1 MKKFLLVLGMITC
14 MAGLTACGQEA
25 KDYSADYQI
34 TEDAVISYVEQ
45 QVSYLDSVVE
55 QGAQAYVAEDA
66 VISNAVAGWESALA
80 DMGDYQSI
88 GDVTYIVDEDGIM
101 TIDAEIKASKRDADI
116 EFIMEHSVTDS
127 FVITSITTTPR
138 FTFGELMT
146 KAGLNTLM
154 GMGTVFAVLI
164 LIALLISS
172 FNLIPKIQAAFSK
185 KDKKDKKAEVA
196 AENAVA
202 QIVENETVQEEDDL
216 ELVAVIAAAIAAS
229 EGASSTDG
237 YVVRSI
243 RRIR

>member
-14 MAGLTACGQEA
+14 MAGLTACGKEA

-34 TEDAVISYVEQ
+34 TEDMVVSYVEQ
-45 QVSYLDSVVE
+45 EISGFESIVD
-55 QGAQAYVAEDA
+55 QGAQAYIADDA
-66 VISNAVAGWESALA
+66 VMSNAVAGWESALA

-88 GDVTYIVDEDGIM
+88 GNVTYIVDEDGVM

-116 EFIMEHSVTDS
+116 EFILEYSVTEG
-127 FVITSITTTPR
+127 FAATSVTTTPR
-138 FTFGELMT
+138 FSFGELMT

-164 LIALLISS
+164 LIAVLISC

-185 KDKKDKKAEVA
+185 KDKKAEA
-196 AENAVA
+196 AADNAVA
-202 QIVENETVQEEDDL
+202 QIVENEAVQEEDDL
-216 ELVAVIAAAIAAS
+216 ELIAVIAAAIAAS

>member
-1 MKKFLLVLGMITC
+1 MV
-14 MAGLTACGQEA
+14 
-25 KDYSADYQI
+25 
-34 TEDAVISYVEQ
+34 VSYVEQ
-45 QVSYLDSVVE
+45 QVSSFDSIVE
-55 QGAQAYVAEDA
+55 QGAQAYIADDA
-66 VISNAVAGWESALA
+66 VMSNAVAGWESALA

-88 GDVTYIVDEDGIM
+88 GNVTYIVDEEGVM

-116 EFIMEHSVTDS
+116 EFILEYSVTEG
-127 FVITSITTTPR
+127 FAATSVTTTPR

-164 LIALLISS
+164 LIAALISS

-185 KDKKDKKAEVA
+185 KEKKVETA
-196 AENAVA
+196 ADNAVA
-202 QIVENETVQEEDDL
+202 QIVENEAVQEDDL
-216 ELVAVIAAAIAAS
+216 ELIAVIAAAIAAS
-229 EGASSTDG
+229 EGAASTDG

>member
-34 TEDAVISYVEQ
+34 SAEGVTAYVEQ
-45 QVSYLDSVVE
+45 QVAYMDSVVDE
-55 QGAQAYVAEDA
+55 AAQAYIAEDA
-66 VISNAVAGWESALA
+66 VMSNAVAGWESALA
-80 DMGDYQSI
+80 DMGDYQSVEN
-88 GDVTYIVDEDGIM
+88 VTYIVDEDGIM
-101 TIDAEIKASKRDADI
+101 TIDAEIKGIERDADI
-116 EFIMEHSVTDS
+116 TFILEYSVVDG
-127 FVITSITTTPR
+127 FKETSITTSPR
-138 FTFGELMT
+138 FTFAETMT

-164 LIALLISS
+164 LIALLIYC
-172 FNLIPKIQAAFSK
+172 FNFIPKIQAAFSK
-185 KDKKDKKAEVA
+185 KEKKAEVA
-196 AENAVA
+196 ADNAVA

-216 ELVAVIAAAIAAS
+216 ELIAVIAAAIAAS
-229 EGASSTDG
+229 EGASSADG

>member
-1 MKKFLLVLGMITC
+1 
-14 MAGLTACGQEA
+14 
-25 KDYSADYQI
+25 
-34 TEDAVISYVEQ
+34 
-45 QVSYLDSVVE
+45 
-55 QGAQAYVAEDA
+55 
-66 VISNAVAGWESALA
+66 
-80 DMGDYQSI
+80 MGDYQSI
-88 GDVTYIVDEDGIM
+88 GNVKYIVDEDGVM

-116 EFIMEHSVTDS
+116 EFILEYSVTEG
-127 FVITSITTTPR
+127 FAATSVTTTPR

-164 LIALLISS
+164 LIAVLISC

-185 KDKKDKKAEVA
+185 KDKKAEA
-196 AENAVA
+196 AADNAVA
-202 QIVENETVQEEDDL
+202 QIVENEAVQEEDDL
-216 ELVAVIAAAIAAS
+216 ELIAVIAAAIAAS

>member
-138 FTFGELMT
+138 FTFGETMT

-185 KDKKDKKAEVA
+185 KDKKAEMA
-196 AENAVA
+196 ADNAVA
-202 QIVENETVQEEDDL
+202 QIVENEAVQEEDDL
-216 ELVAVIAAAIAAS
+216 ELIAVIAAAIAAS

>member
-34 TEDAVISYVEQ
+34 TDDMVVSYVEQ
-45 QVSYLDSVVE
+45 EISGFESIID
-55 QGAQAYVAEDA
+55 QGAQAYVADDA
-66 VISNAVAGWESALA
+66 VMSNAIAGWESALA

-88 GDVTYIVDEDGIM
+88 GNVTYIVDEDGIM
-101 TIDAEIKASKRDADI
+101 TIDAEIKGTTRDADI
-116 EFIMEHSVTDS
+116 QFIMEYSVTEG
-127 FVITSITTTPR
+127 FKATSVTTTPR
-138 FTFGELMT
+138 FTFGETMT

-164 LIALLISS
+164 LIALLIYS
-172 FNLIPKIQAAFSK
+172 FNFIPKITAAFSK
-185 KDKKDKKAEVA
+185 KDKKA
-196 AENAVA
+196 AAAADNAVA
-202 QIVENETVQEEDDL
+202 QIVENEAVQEEDDL
-216 ELVAVIAAAIAAS
+216 ELIAVIAAAIAAS
-229 EGASSTDG
+229 EGASSADG

>member
-14 MAGLTACGQEA
+14 MAGLSACGQEA

-34 TEDAVISYVEQ
+34 TEDMVVSYVEQ
-45 QVSYLDSVVE
+45 EISGFESIID
-55 QGAQAYVAEDA
+55 QGAQAYVADDA
-66 VISNAVAGWESALA
+66 VMSNAIAGWESALA

-88 GDVTYIVDEDGIM
+88 GNVTYIVDEDGIM
-101 TIDAEIKASKRDADI
+101 TINAEIKATKRDADI
-116 EFIMEHSVTDS
+116 QFIMEYSVTEG
-127 FVITSITTTPR
+127 FKATSVTTTPR

-164 LIALLISS
+164 LIAVLISC
-172 FNLIPKIQAAFSK
+172 FNFIPKIQAAFSK
-185 KDKKDKKAEVA
+185 KDKKAEA
-196 AENAVA
+196 AADNAVA
-202 QIVENETVQEEDDL
+202 QIVENEAVQEEDDL
-216 ELVAVIAAAIAAS
+216 ELIAVIAAAIAAS